1 MSCTGGPTTRRS
13 PRSAVGLGEVQVHA
27 AAVLLGALIAS
38 GAMSPLPFKPCDA
51 EDLDAA
57 VALLTDG
64 LGTARFEAAV
74 ERGAGLSETAP
85 SDSCRSGS
93 ARDA

>member
-38 GAMSPLPFKPCDA
+38 GAMSALPFKPCDA

-64 LGTARFEAAV
+64 LGTAAV